1 MFHSIGNKSSGSD
14 SYGDDNTR
22 FGSSGNTDSYSG
34 STEYGSGTTGG
45 AG

>member
-1 MFHSIGNKSSGSD
+1 MLARYGNKSSGSD
-14 SYGDDNTR
+14 SYGDDSTR
-22 FGSSGNTDSYSG
+22 LGTGGNTDSYSG